1 MCRPAAGAPAKVLAA
16 LDRSGAADVALILE
30 IIPPFEQ
37 DDDQVLEDLRQSA
50 AVWRAALRDYAG
62 G

>member
-1 MCRPAAGAPAKVLAA
+1 VLAA

-37 DDDQVLEDLRQSA
+37 DDDHVLEDRCQSA
-50 AVWRAALRDYAG
+50 IYWQAAVRDHASG
-62 G
+62 